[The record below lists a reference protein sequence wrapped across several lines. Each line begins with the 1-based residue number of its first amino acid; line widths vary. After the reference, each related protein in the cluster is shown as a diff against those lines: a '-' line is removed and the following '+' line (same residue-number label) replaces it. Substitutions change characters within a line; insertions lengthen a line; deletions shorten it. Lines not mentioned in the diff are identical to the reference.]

1 MRPAMTDLANLTADD
16 FAPHS
21 GSRYLLRFAD
31 AAEPIALELV
41 EVNAAARGPRPGRPF
56 SLVFRGPRNALLP
69 QSIYRLEHDA
79 MGALDLFLVPV
90 GPDPQGMC
98 YEAVFN

>member
-1 MRPAMTDLANLTADD
+1 MTDFADLTADD

-21 GSRYLLRFAD
+21 GSRYLVRFAG

-41 EVNAAARGPRPGRPF
+41 EISAAVPGPRRAGRPF
-56 SLVFRGPRNALLP
+56 SLTFRGPRDALLP
-69 QSIYRLEHDA
+69 QSTYRLEHDA
-79 MGALDLFLVPV
+79 MGDLDLFLVPI